1 MNYDPLV
8 DVAMSYIQDNTV
20 ALSPTAIEEI
30 KKIFQ
35 DFIYNPMDYLVYC
48 ERLLHYVDNAQS
60 IEKLKA
66 ILDVEDD
73 PIPPSPVIEKGS
85 SNSRRKTRTWTNSED
100 IRLLKAIH
108 KLGLENWNEVAQY
121 VGNGRTRSQCSQRWI
136 RVLDPRISKAN
147 WTKEEVQ
154 KLIDLVLLYGEKSWA
169 KVSAKMGNRSDVQC
183 RYRYQQI
190 PKSHLLQSK
199 AEKSYES
206 SPKDESVEEEHSEP
220 ASMTPD
226 PMLFTSAAQHDV
238 IMLPQEL
245 KLDDQ
250 IPLVASHYDVFKSES
265 LFDSSFWLH

>member
-8 DVAMSYIQDNTV
+8 DVAMSYIQDNT
-20 ALSPTAIEEI
+20 ATLSQTSIEEI

-35 DFIYNPMDYLVYC
+35 DFIYNPIDYVVYR
-48 ERLLHYVDNAQS
+48 ERLLQFVENAQA
-60 IEKLKA
+60 IEKLKS
-66 ILDVEDD
+66 ILDVEDE
-73 PIPPSPVIEKGS
+73 PIPPSPVVEKGS

-190 PKSHLLQSK
+190 PKSHLIQSK
-199 AEKSYES
+199 MEKSEDS
-206 SPKDESVEEEHSEP
+206 SPKEESVEEEHSEP
-220 ASMTPD
+220 INIVSD
-226 PMLFTSAAQHDV
+226 PLIFTSAAQHDV
-238 IMLPQEL
+238 YMIPQEL

-250 IPLVASHYDVFKSES
+250 IPLMASQYDAFKSES